1 MKLLYTMD
9 INKIYEL
16 PRGIQLK
23 ILNFYYKRQ
32 SKELCED
39 IKSFINTR
47 DRLMKHYRE
56 NDIYNIHEHNYL
68 DWLANDITAHM
79 NNYNSTIDGFTKN
92 HIQKWKRLYN
102 LKNKTGSEIYNIIS
116 LAEIKMPVIRDIW
129 TRIGILKPEERIYC
143 SNELIS
149 DS

>member
-1 MKLLYTMD
+1 MD

-16 PRGIQLK
+16 PREIQLK
-23 ILNFYYKRQ
+23 ILDFYYKKQ
-32 SKELCED
+32 SNELCED

-56 NDIYNIHEHNYL
+56 SDIYNYHEENYL

-79 NNYNSTIDGFTKN
+79 NNYNPTMDGFTKN
-92 HIQKWKRLYN
+92 HIQIWKRLYN
-102 LKNKTGSEIYNIIS
+102 LKNKTGIEIYNIIL
-116 LAEIKMPVIRDIW
+116 LAELRMPVIRDIW

-143 SNELIS
+143 SNELMS
-149 DS
+149 G

>member
-1 MKLLYTMD
+1 
-9 INKIYEL
+9 
-16 PRGIQLK
+16 
-23 ILNFYYKRQ
+23 
-32 SKELCED
+32 
-39 IKSFINTR
+39 
-47 DRLMKHYRE
+47 
-56 NDIYNIHEHNYL
+56 
-68 DWLANDITAHM
+68 M

-149 DS
+149 DN